1 MCLNR
6 NHARLDD
13 KLAENLHLGTLA
25 IQFENVAWGQLRG
38 RRGALVASATI
49 DSGGFCYDGVM
60 DVILL
65 TLLRAAV
72 FDKPDALFASLKTLD
87 LA

>member
-1 MCLNR
+1 
-6 NHARLDD
+6 LDD

-38 RRGALVASATI
+38 RHEGPYVASATI
-49 DSGGFCYDGVM
+49 DSDGFCYDGVM
-60 DVILL
+60 DAHIADVVACGRFLH
-65 TLLRAAV
+65 
-72 FDKPDALFASLKTLD
+72 KPDVLFASLKTLD